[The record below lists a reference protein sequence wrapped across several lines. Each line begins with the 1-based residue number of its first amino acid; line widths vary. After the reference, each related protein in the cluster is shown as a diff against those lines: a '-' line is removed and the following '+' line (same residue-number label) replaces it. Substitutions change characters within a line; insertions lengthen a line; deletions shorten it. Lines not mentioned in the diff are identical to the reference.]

1 MRVNQLSTLFGI
13 TIRENTRNYVLIGL
27 LIVLPVAFI
36 TVAFSVTQDAQMPI
50 DLLINGETQTVMRGL
65 PAVHGVAM
73 VPLTSTILAG
83 IVGLLLMQ
91 DVRNTDG
98 RLVLSGYRAREVIGA
113 RLGTLAI
120 LAALVTV
127 VSVGVM
133 AYDAWP
139 EQPLFFLLSI
149 FVVTLLYGLVGML
162 IGVIFTRVAG
172 LWMILV
178 LSMLDIGLFQSPL
191 FPMGDDSWW
200 VAVLPGHYPM
210 EVIFDTGLTAN
221 LDTLTQ
227 LGWGLLYLLGVVVI
241 ATLVFYRITNVRR
254 PTYHG
259 GTGHE

>member
-1 MRVNQLSTLFGI
+1 MQVNRLSTLFEV

-27 LIVLPVAFI
+27 LIFLPIAFI
-36 TVAFSVTQDAQMPI
+36 TVAIAVTQDALMPI
-50 DLLINGETQTVMRGL
+50 ELSIDGEPQTVMRGL

-98 RLVLSGYRAREVIGA
+98 RLVLSGYRAREVILA
-113 RLGTLAI
+113 RLGTLGI

-133 AYDAWP
+133 AYDVWP
-139 EQPLFFLLSI
+139 EQPLFFLLSL

-162 IGVIFTRVAG
+162 IGVFLDRVAG
-172 LWMILV
+172 LWTLLV
-178 LSMLDIGLFQSPL
+178 VSMLDIGLFQSPL

-200 VAVLPGHYPM
+200 VAILPGHYPM
-210 EVIFDTGLTAN
+210 EVIFDTGLTASF
-221 LDTLTQ
+221 DTLTQ
-227 LGWGLLYLLGVVVI
+227 LGWGLLYLLVVVVV
-241 ATLVFYRITNVRR
+241 ATLVFSRITEVRR
-254 PTYHG
+254 PIHHSETDHQ
-259 GTGHE
+259 